1 MLRDGKPDTIWLM
14 LKVGTLIR
22 VIHPE
27 YAAGI
32 QGIIQGRE
40 ESGRWVVCLEKNL
53 VNPKD
58 VPLIVSLDESDFEVI
73 QPEES

>member
-1 MLRDGKPDTIWLM
+1 MIWLM

-22 VIHPE
+22 VIYPE

-40 ESGRWVVCLEKNL
+40 ESGRWVVRLDQNL
-53 VNPKD
+53 INPKD
-58 VPLIVSLDESDFEVI
+58 IPMILSLDESDFEVI
-73 QPEES
+73 QPE

>member
-1 MLRDGKPDTIWLM
+1 M

-40 ESGRWVVCLEKNL
+40 ESGRWIVRLEQNL
-53 VNPKD
+53 LNPND
-58 VPLIVSLDESDFEVI
+58 VPLMLSLDESDFEVI
-73 QPEES
+73 QSE

>member
-1 MLRDGKPDTIWLM
+1 MLREGKAHTIWLM

-22 VIHPE
+22 VIRPE

-40 ESGRWVVCLEKNL
+40 ESGRWIVRLEQNL
-53 VNPKD
+53 MNPND
-58 VPLIVSLDESDFEVI
+58 VPLMLSLDESDFELI
-73 QPEES
+73 QPE